1 MKISRFFFA
10 ILAAWPFSVAS
21 DEVPRAW
28 LDMSQH
34 DGLVQI
40 EVFSNLKKGLGGEY
54 QLNVVKSG
62 PSGKSVNRQSGTV
75 PVSQG
80 EAMGPLSVSRVSLEP
95 DASLSVTLKVTD
107 KNGSV
112 FEDEKSLMGK

>member
-1 MKISRFFFA
+1 MKISRLLFA
-10 ILAAWPFSVAS
+10 ILAVWPVSVAS

-28 LDMSQH
+28 LDMSQK

-40 EVFSNLKKGLGGEY
+40 EVFSNLEKGVGGEY

-80 EAMGPLSVSRVSLEP
+80 EAMGPLTVSRVSLEP
-95 DASLSVTLKVTD
+95 EAKLNVTLRVID
-107 KNGSV
+107 KNGTV
-112 FEDEKSLMGK
+112 FEDEKSLMSK

>member
-1 MKISRFFFA
+1 MKISRLLFA
-10 ILAAWPFSVAS
+10 LLAAWPFSVAS

-28 LDMSQH
+28 LDMSQN

-40 EVFSNLKKGLGGEY
+40 EVFSNLEKGMGGKY
-54 QLNVVKSG
+54 QLDVVKSG

-95 DASLSVTLKVTD
+95 EASLSVTLKVTD
-107 KNGSV
+107 KNGAV
-112 FEDEKSLMGK
+112 FEDEKSLTGQ